1 MKKVSLFLMVFS
13 FAFAACPEGYYEDSC
28 GDCWRDYCYDYVTH
42 DVFYDLDQE
51 ECDGATQMWVIPSA
65 DSNDP
70 YFNNYCGDTCPD
82 GFMADECGS
91 CWSSF
96 CYTLFSPGLNGDG
109 PHSVYYDLSDDECIA
124 NGFGYYTPDNPSNPS
139 WNSNCSIDCNG
150 DVNGTAMMDD
160 CGECLSGY
168 CYDYVIRI
176 IIIVTRIM
184 LIIVI
189 IVWFVII

>member
-51 ECDGATQMWVIPSA
+51 ECNGATQMWVIPSA

-82 GFMADECGS
+82 GFMADECGG

-109 PHSVYYDLSDDECIA
+109 PHSVYYDLSEDECIA

-150 DVNGTAMMDD
+150 DVNNRIQIYRKI
-160 CGECLSGY
+160 L
-168 CYDYVIRI
+168 IRR
-176 IIIVTRIM
+176 TRFLFAFETFLFIQTKH
-184 LIIVI
+184 LCVEIYYT
-189 IVWFVII
+189 